1 MTSTLDSGVTAPQLY
16 RLQACFGLG
25 ILVHLGNVPWW
36 LLLAVGALVY
46 WRWQILRA
54 SVPLP
59 SLFTRA
65 FLGAVLF
72 LGVLAEFGT
81 VAGRD
86 SGTMLMIGLV
96 AIKFLELR
104 TTRDYMVISF
114 VLYFMTLIALLFDQ
128 SIPVFFLVL
137 VVMGLITANL
147 VYYHSARQKRVWLPT
162 RRLLR
167 LTGLMLIQALPLAL
181 VLFIFFPRVQGKF
194 GFNLGL
200 AKSGLSQELEP
211 GSISGLIFDDEM
223 AFRVEFPP
231 GSERPPLQTMYWRAF
246 VLWKVDAETTR
257 WTRGR
262 APFNDYELV
271 GGRPL
276 RQTITLPATGESWLF
291 ALDYPTSDPP
301 LEPSWLGKVGVGDVY
316 VARRPINRK
325 MQYEITSL
333 LGAKL
338 QPPNGVLSYDV
349 ENVALRIDQ
358 RRKLSPRVV
367 ALAEEFKEKGGDAAG
382 IVRELMT
389 YFRRQGFS
397 YTSLPGVYTGD
408 MLDEFLFDRKEG
420 YCEHYASAAG
430 VLLRLA
436 GVPSRL
442 VIGYQGAEYNPYG
455 DFYVVK
461 QANAH
466 VWVEGFV
473 SSEGWVRI
481 DPTVVVSPARI
492 ASGPQQVRE
501 EAGSSLTVE
510 VAGQPIE
517 INYGDWQPEWLEAVL
532 DEGDLRWQ
540 QVEEVWDRWILS
552 YNPES
557 QEQLLAQV
565 GVKRQL
571 RFLVFLIA
579 GLVVAV
585 ATVALVWWWLRRP
598 EKLREPEQE
607 LWTQYQEV
615 LAWAGV
621 PRRRWEG
628 PLDYA
633 ARVAQI
639 LPQVSEPVQDFAE
652 VYVRLRYAPGP
663 ASREAALAS
672 LGKAIAQIRT
682 RLEKSPSQAAGKS
695 ATTS

>member
-1 MTSTLDSGVTAPQLY
+1 MKSSLNSGVTAPQLY

-36 LLLAVGALVY
+36 LLLAVAALVY
-46 WRWQILRA
+46 WRWQIVRA

-65 FLGAVLF
+65 CLGAVLF

-104 TTRDYMVISF
+104 STRDYMVISF

-128 SIPVFFLVL
+128 SIPVFLLVL

-231 GSERPPLQTMYWRAF
+231 GSAKPPLQHMYWRAF
-246 VLWKVDAETTR
+246 VLWDVDARTNR
-257 WTRGR
+257 WTMGR
-262 APFNDYELV
+262 VRAERFALE
-271 GGRPL
+271 GGTPL
-276 RQTITLPATGESWLF
+276 RQTITLPATGEKWLF
-291 ALDYPTSDPP
+291 ALDHPTDRPP
-301 LEPSWLGKVGVGDVY
+301 IEPTWLGRLRPGDVY
-316 VARRPINRK
+316 EANRPVNRK
-325 MQYEITSL
+325 MQYNVTSLIGANLVAVGGALSPDISEIALEITNRRL
-333 LGAKL
+333 L
-338 QPPNGVLSYDV
+338 N
-349 ENVALRIDQ
+349 
-358 RRKLSPRVV
+358 PRVV
-367 ALAEEFKEKGGDAAG
+367 TLAESFQEKGGDAAG
-382 IVRELMT
+382 IVREMLS
-389 YFRRQGFS
+389 YFRTEGFR
-397 YTSLPGVYTGD
+397 YTSLPGSYSED
-408 MLDEFLFDRKEG
+408 MLADFLFERKTG
-420 YCEHYASAAG
+420 YCEHYATAAG

-455 DFYVVK
+455 DFYIVK

-466 VWVEGFV
+466 VWVEGYV
-473 SSEGWVRI
+473 PEEGWVRI
-481 DPTVVVSPARI
+481 DPTVIVSPARI
-492 ASGPQQVRE
+492 ASGPQEVRE

-517 INYGDWQPEWLEAVL
+517 INYGDWQPEWLEALL

-557 QEQLLAQV
+557 QERLLSQV
-565 GVKRQL
+565 GVQRQL
-571 RFLVFLIA
+571 RGVVFVVASL
-579 GLVVAV
+579 LVAV

-598 EKLREPEQE
+598 EKKLEPEQE
-607 LWTQYQEV
+607 LWTQYQRL

-639 LPQVSEPVQDFAE
+639 LPKVGESAQDFAE
-652 VYVRLRYAPGP
+652 TYVRLRYAPQT
-663 ASREAALAS
+663 ANRDAALSSLRAS
-672 LGKAIAQIRT
+672 LEKIRQ
-682 RLEKSPSQAAGKS
+682 RLEKTPSQVEG
-695 ATTS
+695 

>member
-1 MTSTLDSGVTAPQLY
+1 MSSSLDAGVTAPQLY

-36 LLLAVGALVY
+36 LLLAVAALVY
-46 WRWQILRA
+46 WRWQIIHA

-59 SLFTRA
+59 SLLTRA
-65 FLGAVLF
+65 LLGAVLF
-72 LGVLAEFGT
+72 IAVLAEFGT

-104 TTRDYMVISF
+104 STRDYMVISF

-128 SIPVFFLVL
+128 SIPVFLLVL

-167 LTGLMLIQALPLAL
+167 LTGLMLLQALPLAL
-181 VLFIFFPRVQGKF
+181 VLFVFFPRVQGKF

-223 AFRVEFPP
+223 AFRVELPP
-231 GSERPPLQTMYWRAF
+231 GIERPPIQTMYWRAF
-246 VLWKVDAETTR
+246 ALWNVDARTNR
-257 WTRGR
+257 WTMGR
-262 APFNDYELV
+262 VRSVGYQLI

-276 RQTITLPATGESWLF
+276 RQTITLPATGERWLF
-291 ALDYPTSDPP
+291 AHDYPTSDPP
-301 LEPSWLGKVGVGDVY
+301 LEPTWLGKIGVGDVY
-316 VARRPINRK
+316 IANRAINRK
-325 MQYEITSL
+325 MQYQVTSL

-338 QPPNGVLSYDV
+338 QPMGGVLADEVKSA
-349 ENVALRIDQ
+349 ALRINNP
-358 RRKLSPRVV
+358 RRLSPKVV
-367 ALAEEFKEKGGDAAG
+367 ELAAELKEKGGDAAG
-382 IVRELMT
+382 IIRELMT
-389 YFRRQGFS
+389 HFRTQGFT

-408 MLDEFLFDRKEG
+408 MLEEFLFDRKEG
-420 YCEHYASAAG
+420 YCEHYASATG

-436 GVPSRL
+436 GVPTRL
-442 VIGYQGAEYNPYG
+442 IIGYQGAEYNPYG

-473 SSEGWVRI
+473 PDEGWVRI

-492 ASGPQQVRE
+492 ARGPQEIRE

-517 INYGDWQPEWLEAVL
+517 INYGDWQPEWLEAVM

-557 QEQLLAQV
+557 QEQLLAKV
-565 GVKRQL
+565 GVQRQL
-571 RFLVFLIA
+571 RAVVFVIA
-579 GLVVAV
+579 GLIVAV

-598 EKLREPEQE
+598 EKLLEPEQE
-607 LWTQYQEV
+607 LWAQYQNL
-615 LAWAGV
+615 LAWAGA

-633 ARVAQI
+633 ARVAEV

-652 VYVRLRYAPGP
+652 AYVRLRYAPAK
-663 ASREAALAS
+663 ASREAALMALRDD
-672 LGKAIAQIRT
+672 LGKIRT
-682 RLEKSPSQAAGKS
+682 ALQKTTSQAAG
-695 ATTS
+695 